1 MAGMDGKIERGL
13 TLKYCSLQG
22 TYWLLAAA
30 GMAFITPI
38 LQDKGFGAVQIGW
51 LSAVKFLSV
60 IVFQSVLAVYCDRH
74 PGRNRLKAVMGVMAL
89 VSIFAAYSLYMVDNS
104 FVKAVFIFIAYG
116 ATVNCLSAIVDS
128 LSLQYMN
135 HGRQFFY
142 GASRATGSLCWA
154 FACVGLGIF
163 ADHYGNNAILLLQMA
178 VTVIFMMVVIL
189 MDPVDYTEEE
199 LQAAGQRRK
208 GNRKK
213 MISEDTEP
221 RVQPTAQVHSAG
233 YILIHYPKY
242 TLYLL
247 VCVFLSMG
255 YTLNTTF
262 LVNRFTELGGTTGSY
277 GMGEFVLALSE
288 IPAALFIGKLMKRF
302 SLEKLAFFSGVFC
315 TLRAAAVT
323 FAPTVVTI
331 ILGQALEIGGLSI
344 YYVASV
350 YIVKKFLPEGDVVK
364 GVSFINT
371 AMMGVGQS
379 VAAFFSGI
387 LLENFGL
394 RGLMDISIVISA
406 ISVCFGIAMM
416 KVKE

>member
-1 MAGMDGKIERGL
+1 MNHIDTKL
-13 TLKYCSLQG
+13 TIKYCSLQG

-38 LQDKGFGAVQIGW
+38 LQDKGFSAVEIGW

-60 IVFQSVLAVYCDRH
+60 IVFQTILAIFCDRH
-74 PGRNRLKAVMGVMAL
+74 PGRNLLKGLMGGMAV
-89 VSIFAAYSLYMVDNS
+89 VSILAAYSLYMVDND
-104 FVKAVFIFIAYG
+104 FAKAVVIFIVYG

-135 HGRQFFY
+135 HGRRFFY

-154 FACVGLGIF
+154 FACVGLGFF
-163 ADHYGNNAILLLQMA
+163 ADIYGNRAILLLQIL
-178 VTVIFMMVVIL
+178 VTLLFLMVVFW
-189 MDPVDYTEEE
+189 MDPVDYSQSEEK
-199 LQAAGQRRK
+199 K
-208 GNRKK
+208 GGNTGG
-213 MISEDTEP
+213 SSN
-221 RVQPTAQVHSAG
+221 AHSAVF
-233 YILIHYPKY
+233 LLTHYPKY

-262 LVNRFTELGGTTGSY
+262 LVNRFTELGGSTGSY
-277 GMGEFVLALSE
+277 GLGEFVLALSE

-302 SLEKLAFFSGVFC
+302 SLEQLAFFSGIFC

-323 FAPTVVTI
+323 FAPTVVTVV
-331 ILGQALEIGGLSI
+331 LGQTFEIGGLAI

-350 YIVKKFLPEGDVVK
+350 YIVKKFLPESDVVK

-379 VAAFFSGI
+379 VAAFFSGM
-387 LLENFGL
+387 LLEEFGL
-394 RGLMDISIVISA
+394 HGLMYISIGVSA
-406 ISVCFGIAMM
+406 ISILFGIAMV
-416 KVKE
+416 KVGD

>member
-189 MDPVDYTEEE
+189 MDPVNYTEEE
-199 LQAAGQRRK
+199 LQAAGQ
-208 GNRKK
+208 
-213 MISEDTEP
+213 
-221 RVQPTAQVHSAG
+221 VQPTAQVHSAG

-262 LVNRFTELGGTTGSY
+262 LVNRFTELGGTTGAY

-302 SLEKLAFFSGVFC
+302 SLEQLAFFSGVFC

-394 RGLMDISIVISA
+394 RGLMDISMVISA
-406 ISVCFGIAMM
+406 ISVFFGIAMK